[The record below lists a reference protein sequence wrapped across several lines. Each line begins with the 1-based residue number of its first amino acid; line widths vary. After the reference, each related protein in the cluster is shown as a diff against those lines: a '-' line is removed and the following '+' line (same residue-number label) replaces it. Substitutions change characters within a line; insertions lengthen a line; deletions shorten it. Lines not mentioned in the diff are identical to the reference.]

1 MNTVIDNH
9 RHFAECDSTN
19 DLAREWALDPDAPAP
34 CGALVTADFQ
44 TQGRGRRGRN
54 WLGGSGQSALMSFV
68 YRPSVPPA
76 EFGQLGL
83 MSALAV
89 AEALADLTDLD
100 PRIKWPNDVL
110 IDGGKVAGILIES
123 CYSPAPRGLP
133 PSRPVVIVGIGV
145 NVGQERFED
154 VEGFIYPPTSL
165 RLATGREWGTA
176 SVIRAVAV
184 ALPVWEE
191 CWRKNGFAPVL
202 EGCRARLAVGAAVR
216 RGEEQGQL
224 WGLEADGG
232 AVVRRADG
240 TFAHWTTVD

>member
-1 MNTVIDNH
+1 MNTVTHAH
-9 RHFAECDSTN
+9 RHFAECGSTN
-19 DLAREWALDPDAPAP
+19 DLAREWALDLDDPAP

-44 TQGRGRRGRN
+44 TQGRGRRGRD
-54 WLGGSGQSALMSFV
+54 WQGQAGRSALMSFV

-89 AEALADLTDLD
+89 AEALADLTGLD

-110 IDGGKVAGILIES
+110 LGGEKIAGILIES

-133 PSRPVVIVGIGV
+133 PALPVVIIGIGI
-145 NVGQERFED
+145 NVGQERFEG
-154 VEGFIYPPTSL
+154 VEGFVYPPTSL
-165 RLATGREWGTA
+165 RLATGREWMTDE
-176 SVIRAVAV
+176 VIRAVAD
-184 ALPVWEE
+184 ALCVWED
-191 CWRKNGFAPVL
+191 CWRRTGFTPVL
-202 EGCRARLAVGAAVR
+202 EGCRVRLAVGAAVR
-216 RGEEQGQL
+216 RGEEGGQL

-232 AVVRRADG
+232 AVVRLADG